1 MLFPEFT
8 RKKRGVYEFNDGQAC
23 RSRVSA
29 ATRETHRGAALTG
42 DIKPQSSIEVIKSA
56 TIADRLNYWRV
67 LSAARR
73 K

>member
-1 MLFPEFT
+1 MMDKRVYCVFLSQHVSET
-8 RKKRGVYEFNDGQAC
+8 RW
-23 RSRVSA
+23 
-29 ATRETHRGAALTG
+29 GAALTG

-56 TIADRLNYWRV
+56 TIAGRLNYCRV